1 MLNFP
6 KGSSADFRFFCK
18 FSAGNVEFLDA
29 VSDEPGECQP
39 VFRDRRFHLA
49 RADSV
54 ALALAFAG
62 QANPPL
68 LARAH
73 ALGRYLHRDSC

>member
-6 KGSSADFRFFCK
+6 KSGSADFRFFGK
-18 FSAGNVEFLDA
+18 FSAANVEFLDA
-29 VSDEPGECQP
+29 VSDEPGECQS

-49 RADSV
+49 CADSV
-54 ALALAFAG
+54 AHALAFAS

-68 LARAH
+68 LAHAH
-73 ALGRYLHRDSC
+73 ALGGHLHRVSC

>member
-6 KGSSADFRFFCK
+6 KSGSADIRFFCK
-18 FSAGNVEFLDA
+18 FFAGDVEFLDA
-29 VSDEPGECQP
+29 VSDEPGECQS
-39 VFRDRRFHLA
+39 VLRDRRFHLA
-49 RADSV
+49 CADSV
-54 ALALAFAG
+54 AFAFAFAG

-73 ALGRYLHRDSC
+73 ALGRYLYRVSC